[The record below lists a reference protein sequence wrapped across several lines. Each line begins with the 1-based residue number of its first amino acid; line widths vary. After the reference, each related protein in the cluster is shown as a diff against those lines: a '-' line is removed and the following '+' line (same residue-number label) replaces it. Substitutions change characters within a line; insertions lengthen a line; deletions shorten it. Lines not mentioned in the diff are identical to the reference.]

1 MSTRLLL
8 LLALD
13 VLGALAAG
21 RLESGT
27 GDVGGSFRLAA
38 GLVGVVVVGVVNGVG
53 NADTPFRGGVYDIA
67 GSRVAAPGLFV
78 RDEMVARG
86 PGTVAVEGLRGR

>member
-8 LLALD
+8 GLALD

-27 GDVGGSFRLAA
+27 GDVGGSFCLAA
-38 GLVGVVVVGVVNGVG
+38 GLVGVVGVGVVNGVG
-53 NADTPFRGGVYDIA
+53 NEDPPFRLRGGVRDCRFESRSA
-67 GSRVAAPGLFV
+67 SARLVRRSGGQPSGDVRRRRVA
-78 RDEMVARG
+78 R
-86 PGTVAVEGLRGR
+86 